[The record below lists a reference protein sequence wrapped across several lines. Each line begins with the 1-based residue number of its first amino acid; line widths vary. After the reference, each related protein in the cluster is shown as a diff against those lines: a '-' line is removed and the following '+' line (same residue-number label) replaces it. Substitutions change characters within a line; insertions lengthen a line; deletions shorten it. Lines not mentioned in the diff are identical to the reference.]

1 MPRPKSPVPGYCH
14 HRQSGRAYI
23 TIDGRQ
29 IMLPGRYDSAES
41 RAAYDRLVA
50 DYLRNGRSLPT
61 PLPTGPTVS
70 MIALAF
76 WKFAK
81 THYVAGDGTPTR
93 EADNF
98 RPALAALRRLYGP
111 TDAAAFGPR
120 CLKALRRSMLLER
133 EHADPATG
141 ETTTLPGWS
150 RGYANRQV
158 GRIKA
163 VFRWAASEEMVPA
176 ATAHALATVDAIRKG
191 REGARETA
199 PVGPVDEAVVD
210 KTLPHMPPPVAALAR
225 LQLLTG
231 ARGGE
236 LFRLRTCDI
245 DRSGDVWKFQ
255 PAAHKT
261 AHHGLARTIR
271 FGPRA
276 IEVLTPLLRLDLQ
289 AFLFAPADALAW
301 RTQRL
306 SAKRKT
312 PITPSQRRRAEAAA
326 GKPRRKVKQ
335 FYTKN
340 TYGQAIAR
348 ACAAAGVTRWHPHQL
363 RHSAGGRY
371 RRDGDFE
378 TAKIIL
384 GHSSPQ
390 MTEVYAQRDE
400 RKADDAAA
408 RIG

>member
-1 MPRPKSPVPGYCH
+1 
-14 HRQSGRAYI
+14 
-23 TIDGRQ
+23 
-29 IMLPGRYDSAES
+29 MLPGRYDSAES

-50 DYLRNGRSLPT
+50 DYLRNGRCLPAAV
-61 PLPTGPTVS
+61 PTGPTVS
-70 MIALAF
+70 MVALAF
-76 WKFAK
+76 WKFAR

-93 EADNF
+93 EAENF
-98 RPALAALRRLYGP
+98 RPPLAALRRLYGP

-120 CLKALRRSMLLER
+120 CLKSLRRAMLLPQKC
-133 EHADPATG
+133 ADPVTG
-141 ETTTLPGWS
+141 EPTTTPGWS

-158 GRIKA
+158 ARIKA

-176 ATAHALATVDAIRKG
+176 ATAHALATVEAVRKG

-199 PVGPVDEAVVD
+199 PVGPVDEAVVE
-210 KTLPHMPPPVAALAR
+210 KTLPHMPPPVAALVR
-225 LQLLTG
+225 LQLFTG

-255 PAAHKT
+255 PTAHKT
-261 AHHGLARTIR
+261 AHHGLGRTIR
-271 FGPRA
+271 FGPRS
-276 IEVLTPLLRLDLQ
+276 IEVLSPLLRLDLH
-289 AFLFAPADALAW
+289 ANLFQPADALAW

-312 PITPSQRRRAEAAA
+312 PLTPSQRRRAEAAA
-326 GKPRRKVKQ
+326 RRPRRKVKP

-348 ACAAAGVTRWHPHQL
+348 ACDAAGVARWHPHQL

-371 RRDGDFE
+371 RREGDFE

-400 RKADDAAA
+400 RKADEAVA